1 MPESR
6 SEIEVDTDQE
16 YQNEYS
22 EDDDS
27 VEPSPEREVFFKNS
41 KSADRN
47 RRRRHRRKVMRD
59 QEKKHATERIDA
71 THPKMRLWDKGATKN
86 PRQKPRTPSTEILS
100 DDDARAKPRSVS
112 PKTSTEMTQLWK
124 KKKPWG
130 KHIKKEAATRGWES
144 QESVEEED
152 VQDTKVPKTKKKNRR
167 QQK

>member
-1 MPESR
+1 MPESG
-6 SEIEVDTDQE
+6 SEIEIDNDQE
-16 YQNEYS
+16 YENDYS

-100 DDDARAKPRSVS
+100 DDDARAKPRQVS
-112 PKTSTEMTQLWK
+112 PKTT
-124 KKKPWG
+124 
-130 KHIKKEAATRGWES
+130 A
-144 QESVEEED
+144 EED
-152 VQDTKVPKTKKKNRR
+152 DQDTKVPKNKKKNRR
-167 QQK
+167 Q

>member
-1 MPESR
+1 VPESG

-27 VEPSPEREVFFKNS
+27 VDPSPEREVFFKNS

-47 RRRRHRRKVMRD
+47 RRRRYRRKVIRD

-71 THPKMRLWDKGATKN
+71 THPKMRLGKGATKN
-86 PRQKPRTPSTEILS
+86 TQQKPRTPSTEILS

-112 PKTSTEMTQLWK
+112 PKTTAETTHLWK
-124 KKKPWG
+124 KKKP
-130 KHIKKEAATRGWES
+130 
-144 QESVEEED
+144 
-152 VQDTKVPKTKKKNRR
+152 
-167 QQK
+167 